1 MHGLVNRAIEEFARV
16 TYGEPVWAT
25 AAAVAGVDPRGF
37 ELMGD
42 YEDRVTACLLSSL
55 AARLGRSTEEFAEDL
70 GTWVAQRPSVRR
82 LLRFAGS
89 DFAAF
94 MMTLEELRGRG
105 QLVAPGLE
113 LPALAVT
120 VTGQGWR
127 VASDC
132 HVLWLHAVAGMLH
145 AMADDYGV
153 LAVIEVADSGIL
165 VDVPVV
171 DFNEARPFSI
181 SDPAVGAA

>member
-16 TYGEPVWAT
+16 TYGDALWAAT
-25 AAAVAGVDPRGF
+25 AAVTGVDPRGF

-42 YEDRVTACLLSSL
+42 YDPAITTRLLASL
-55 AARLGRSTEEFAEDL
+55 ASSLGRSTEELAEDL
-70 GTWVAQRPSVRR
+70 GAWVAQLPSVRR

-105 QLVAPGLE
+105 QLVAPDLE
-113 LPALAVT
+113 LPALAVR
-120 VTGQGWR
+120 VTRQGWH
-127 VASDC
+127 VGSGCD
-132 HVLWLHAVAGMLH
+132 VLWLHAVAGMLH
-145 AMADDYGV
+145 AMADDYGA
-153 LAVIEVADSGIL
+153 LAVIEVAGGGIV

-171 DFNEARPFSI
+171 DFNAGRPFSI